1 MSLATSTKIPN
12 HKTTRNKKNDISKQ
26 LNKQAKSGEVERN
39 YKIFANPVFINP
51 GRIINEITG
60 ATLFFLA
67 TCF

>member
-60 ATLFFLA
+60 ATLFSLA